1 MVLLDYAY
9 LRDNNMDQMV
19 PMGRCVYNLWY
30 FWKKKVILK
39 KTVNYK
45 RAINLIRSWVS
56 ESKSSI
62 DLCNNYLSQFPG
74 LAFATAPDYFSI
86 SVCKYYVLGGIFF
99 HAGGL
104 CACIAGVSCSVV

>member
-9 LRDNNMDQMV
+9 LRDNGPNGPYGQM
-19 PMGRCVYNLWY
+19 CVQFMIFLEEKSNS
-30 FWKKKVILK
+30 K

-62 DLCNNYLSQFPG
+62 DLFNNVK
-74 LAFATAPDYFSI
+74 I
-86 SVCKYYVLGGIFF
+86 
-99 HAGGL
+99 
-104 CACIAGVSCSVV
+104 